1 MVGSVTALDLGGTVG
16 VVHAPAESVGAWPL
30 CAFEAQPHIAPPWI
44 DLERWHPN
52 RWEGKTGLR
61 FRYLHDRLCL
71 HISKHQPDFIVKE
84 EPILKRGKFGTS
96 LATAR
101 ALLGYDAIVEMVCAQ
116 HGIPVR
122 DCKIQTARQMFTG
135 DGTLRKD
142 DKQRIID
149 EAERRGFV
157 GVDEHQADA
166 LAVLDAFINTAWPNR
181 RRAA

>member
-16 VVHAPAESVGAWPL
+16 VVHAPAQSVGAWPL
-30 CAFEAQPHIAPPWI
+30 CALEAQPFIDPPW
-44 DLERWHPN
+44 LARELWRLHM
-52 RWEGKTGLR
+52 EQAGKR
-61 FRYLHDRLCL
+61 FWMLQSRLNE
-71 HISKHQPDFIVKE
+71 HIEIYKPDYIVKE

-96 LATAR
+96 LQTAR

-116 HGIPVR
+116 HGISVR

-135 DGTLRKD
+135 DGRLRKN
-142 DKQRIID
+142 DKARIIA

-181 RRAA
+181 RQAA

>member
-30 CAFEAQPHIAPPWI
+30 CAFEAQPHIAPPHVT
-44 DLERWHPN
+44 LESINIWHKQAGF
-52 RWEGKTGLR
+52 RFAGLR
-61 FRYLHDRLCL
+61 QWLDLHLQINR
-71 HISKHQPDFIVKE
+71 PNFIVKE

-122 DCKIQTARQMFTG
+122 DCKIQTARQAFTG

-142 DKQRIID
+142 DKARIIA

>member
-1 MVGSVTALDLGGTVG
+1 MGGTVG
-16 VVHAPAESVGAWPL
+16 LVHAPAESVGAWPL
-30 CAFEAQPHIAPPWI
+30 CAFEAQPHIEPPHI
-44 DLERWHPN
+44 N
-52 RWEGKTGLR
+52 RVSWR
-61 FRYLHDRLCL
+61 FCGQSAGRRFSQLHAVLQE
-71 HISKHQPDFIVKE
+71 HIQKHRPDFIVKE

-142 DKQRIID
+142 DKARIID